1 MDELVMIPTIEV
13 PKWRIMEDNGGIY
26 PKKQTLMSLDVSFHI
41 GSSCFST
48 ECLRLTRPLT
58 RRALGR
64 FGFVDGLGFVE
75 GDHQDR
81 NGHRF
86 WMISLWQHDPWFCY
100 RGLSSSRH
108 QSSAQKHEKAAKLC
122 VHIQFERSFSKASFV
137 RWIMHESLGKTL
149 STIQT

>member
-1 MDELVMIPTIEV
+1 MIPTIEV

-86 WMISLWQHDPWFCY
+86 
-100 RGLSSSRH
+100 
-108 QSSAQKHEKAAKLC
+108 
-122 VHIQFERSFSKASFV
+122 
-137 RWIMHESLGKTL
+137 
-149 STIQT
+149 